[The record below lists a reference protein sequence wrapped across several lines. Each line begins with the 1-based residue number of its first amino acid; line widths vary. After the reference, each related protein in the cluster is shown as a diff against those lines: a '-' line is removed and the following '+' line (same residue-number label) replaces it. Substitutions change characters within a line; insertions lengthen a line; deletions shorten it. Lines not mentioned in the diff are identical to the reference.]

1 MDHDASLTI
10 VSVGLPIFPLGTVLY
25 PGVTMPLHI
34 FEDRYRSLVS
44 TLISEVAEPERAFG
58 IVAIREGFEVG
69 SRGVHSV
76 QRVGCEARLLAVDEL
91 DDGRFDIE
99 VVGGR
104 RLRIDALD
112 PSGEYI
118 VGEIAWLEEA
128 DGRDAAVAAATART
142 TFELYREELSELRH
156 EAVLVGDLP
165 EDPAGLSY
173 SLASTCLLTL
183 EERQNLLEIDDAASR
198 LRMLTV
204 LMRQEMQAMRAIP
217 SLPATEVARTGWSP
231 N

>member
-1 MDHDASLTI
+1 M
-10 VSVGLPIFPLGTVLY
+10 LY

-34 FEDRYRSLVS
+34 FEDRYRSLIS
-44 TLISEVAEPERAFG
+44 TLTSEMAAADRAFG

-69 SRGVHSV
+69 ARGVHSV
-76 QRVGCEARLLAVDEL
+76 HRVGCEARLQSVDAL
-91 DDGRFDIE
+91 DDGGYDVE

-118 VGEIAWLEEA
+118 VADVEWLEDS
-128 DGRDAAVAAATART
+128 DGHDAATVAAHAYATFDRYRD
-142 TFELYREELSELRH
+142 ELAALRGNEVLTGELPQKPT
-156 EAVLVGDLP
+156 A
-165 EDPAGLSY
+165 LSY
-173 SLASTCLLTL
+173 ALAATCLLTL
-183 EERQNLLEIDDAASR
+183 EQRQNLLEIDDAATR
-198 LRMLTV
+198 LRSLIA
-204 LMRQEMQAMRAIP
+204 LMRHEMRAMRAIP